1 MEEQYLLWN
10 LGRIK
15 NQKNEMNNFR
25 LYISLIIFI
34 STIILSDVKAQVKNN
49 FELLQE
55 ISVDNI
61 KIKNNTH
68 QNSQIKIRRNI
79 KHKKQSQLNL
89 NDSTLNLFDV
99 DIDLALGDIS
109 LDATWGDPVVSPQIR
124 CNKASNLFGP
134 VRHNADGSIRWHR
147 GFDYYAPKGTPIMAV
162 GEGVISLIQE
172 NHPGYGLCILITHKR
187 PKKTYYSFYAHL
199 SSVSVKYGQKVQR
212 GTVIGRSGTT
222 GNANNLSGKEEHLHF
237 EYRTS
242 PKHGAKKQANPN
254 AILKTKFYSADP
266 KNKWQSNVNVV
277 RSNSLSF

>member
-1 MEEQYLLWN
+1 
-10 LGRIK
+10 
-15 NQKNEMNNFR
+15 MNNFS

-34 STIILSDVKAQVKNN
+34 STIILSDVKAQVKDN

-55 ISVDNI
+55 ISVENI

-68 QNSQIKIRRNI
+68 QNSKIKRNI

-89 NDSTLNLFDV
+89 NDSILNLFDV
-99 DIDLALGDIS
+99 DIDLALGDVS

-147 GFDYYAPKGTPIMAV
+147 GFDYYAPKGTPIMSV

>member
-55 ISVDNI
+55 ISVENI

-89 NDSTLNLFDV
+89 NDSILNLFDV

-109 LDATWGDPVVSPQIR
+109 LDATWGDPVVSPKIR

-134 VRHNADGSIRWHR
+134 VRQVASW
-147 GFDYYAPKGTPIMAV
+147 F
-162 GEGVISLIQE
+162 
-172 NHPGYGLCILITHKR
+172 
-187 PKKTYYSFYAHL
+187 
-199 SSVSVKYGQKVQR
+199 
-212 GTVIGRSGTT
+212 
-222 GNANNLSGKEEHLHF
+222 
-237 EYRTS
+237 
-242 PKHGAKKQANPN
+242 
-254 AILKTKFYSADP
+254 
-266 KNKWQSNVNVV
+266 
-277 RSNSLSF
+277 